1 MIPEYTKE
9 GIDQYVANHIPPGSF
24 LRAVLEN
31 NLMEAMRQADEDNQI
46 AIFDICT
53 YIYNHVPFD
62 CHGTKQ
68 KVKAWLASGISPD
81 AHEFEARQYDT
92 NCTYFSW

>member
-1 MIPEYTKE
+1 MISEYTKE
-9 GIDQYVANHIPPGSF
+9 DIDQYVSNHIPPGDF

-31 NLMEAMRQADEDNQI
+31 NLMEAMGRADKNNQT

-62 CHGTKQ
+62 CHGSKE
-68 KVKAWLASGISPD
+68 KVEAWLADKIKSGDYI
-81 AHEFEARQYDT
+81 
-92 NCTYFSW
+92 